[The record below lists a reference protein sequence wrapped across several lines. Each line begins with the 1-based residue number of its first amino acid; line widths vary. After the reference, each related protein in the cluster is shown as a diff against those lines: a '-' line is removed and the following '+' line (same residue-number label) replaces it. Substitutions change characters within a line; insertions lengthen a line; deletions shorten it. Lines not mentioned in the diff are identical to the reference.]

1 MKQFLLLML
10 FIVCCVTVLKLYNSH
25 GAKKIT
31 AAGAKA
37 RLDSGDPVVLL
48 DVRTAEEFAEG
59 HIPGAV
65 CLPVEAIGRTAP
77 AELPDKSAEILVY
90 CRSGSRSAKA
100 ARKLTG
106 LGYTHVADF
115 GGIQDWPYETTR

>member
-10 FIVCCVTVLKLYNSH
+10 FIVCCVTVLKLYNGH
-25 GAKKIT
+25 GARKIT
-31 AAGAKA
+31 AAGA

>member
-10 FIVCCVTVLKLYNSH
+10 FIVCCVTVLKLYNGH
-25 GAKKIT
+25 GARKIT
-31 AAGAKA
+31 AAGA

-65 CLPVEAIGRTAP
+65 CLPVETIGRTAP